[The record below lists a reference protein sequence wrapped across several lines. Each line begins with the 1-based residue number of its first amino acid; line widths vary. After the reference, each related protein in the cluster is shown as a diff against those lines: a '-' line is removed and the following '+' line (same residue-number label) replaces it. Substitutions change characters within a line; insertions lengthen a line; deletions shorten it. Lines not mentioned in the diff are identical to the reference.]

1 MTSEV
6 MSAVLSR
13 ITDAF
18 GREPEGIG
26 GGPNVAVNGGHPR
39 SDDWGE

>member
-1 MTSEV
+1 
-6 MSAVLSR
+6 MSAGLSR

-26 GGPNVAVNGGHPR
+26 GGSNVAVNGGHRR
-39 SDDWGE
+39 SNDWGE